1 MKVINGGVCA
11 AKGFAAA
18 GVEAG
23 IKKNR
28 KDMALVYS
36 AVPAV
41 CAGVFTTNLV
51 KAWCVRRNKEL
62 VASGQPIQAV
72 VVNAGCANACT
83 GEEGHNN
90 NIKVAAAMAEELGL
104 AENAVLTG
112 ATGVIG
118 AQLPMEAMIRG
129 TKLLKE
135 AVCESVQA
143 ADDAAHAIMTTDTVA
158 KQIACEVEIQGKTV
172 HIGGMVKGSGMIH
185 PNMATMLCY
194 LTTDVKIEKELLQ
207 KALNKVIVKSFNMI
221 SVDGDTSTN
230 DMAVILANGLAEN
243 EGIVC
248 EDTAY
253 EAFAGALMDVA
264 LYLAKEMVRDG
275 EGATKLIETRIH
287 GASTYEEAVTM
298 AKSVIT
304 SELVKT
310 MFFGEDANFG
320 RVLCAMGY
328 SGAAFDPDHVTMKF
342 SSKAGEILLM
352 EDGTPIVFDEEKALA
367 ILKEQEIVVDVVLQ
381 EGDGEAIAWGSDLT
395 HEYVTING
403 DYRS

>member
-1 MKVINGGVCA
+1 MKTILGGVCA
-11 AKGFAAA
+11 PKGYAAA

-36 AVPAV
+36 EVPAV

-51 KAWCVRRNKEL
+51 KAWCVRRNKEIAATEQMVQAI
-62 VASGQPIQAV
+62 VA
-72 VVNAGCANACT
+72 NAGCANACT
-83 GEEGHNN
+83 GEEGKAN
-90 NIKVAAAMAEELGL
+90 NIKVAAAMAEALGL
-104 AENAVLTG
+104 ETDMVLTG

-118 AQLPMEAMIRG
+118 AQLPMDKLIEG
-129 TKLLKE
+129 TRLLKE
-135 AVCESVQA
+135 AVTASAEA

-158 KQIACEVEIQGKTV
+158 KQVACELEVQGKTV

-194 LTTDVKIEKELLQ
+194 MTTDIKIEKTLLQ
-207 KALNKVIVKSFNMI
+207 KALKAAIVDSFNMI

-230 DMAVILANGLAEN
+230 DMAVIMANGMAGN
-243 EGIVC
+243 EGIVA
-248 EDTAY
+248 EDDDFA
-253 EAFAGALMDVA
+253 AFAKALKEVTM
-264 LYLAKEMVRDG
+264 YLAKEMVRDG
-275 EGATKLIETRIH
+275 EGATKVIETRIH
-287 GASTYEEAVTM
+287 GAVSHEEAVIM

-328 SGAAFDPDHVTMKF
+328 SGASFDPDHVTMKF
-342 SSKAGEILLM
+342 MSNAGEILLM
-352 EDGTPIVFDEEKALA
+352 DDGTPIVFDEEKALA
-367 ILKEQEIVVDVVLQ
+367 ILKEQDIVVDVVLQ
-381 EGDGEAIAWGSDLT
+381 EGDGEAVAWGSDLT

>member
-1 MKVINGGVCA
+1 MKTILGGVCA
-11 AKGFAAA
+11 PKGYAAA

-36 AVPAV
+36 EVPAV

-51 KAWCVRRNKEL
+51 KAWCVRRNKEIAATEQMVQAI
-62 VASGQPIQAV
+62 VA
-72 VVNAGCANACT
+72 NAGCANACT
-83 GEEGHNN
+83 GEEGKAN
-90 NIKVAAAMAEELGL
+90 NIKVAAAMAEALGL
-104 AENAVLTG
+104 ETDMVLTG

-118 AQLPMEAMIRG
+118 AQLPMDKLIEG
-129 TKLLKE
+129 TRLLKE
-135 AVCESVQA
+135 AVTASAEA

-158 KQIACEVEIQGKTV
+158 KQVACELEVQGKTV

-194 LTTDVKIEKELLQ
+194 MTTDIKIEKTLLQ
-207 KALNKVIVKSFNMI
+207 KALKAAIVDSFNMI

-230 DMAVILANGLAEN
+230 DMAVIMANGMAGN
-243 EGIVC
+243 EGIVA
-248 EDTAY
+248 EDDDFA
-253 EAFAGALMDVA
+253 AFAKALKEVTM
-264 LYLAKEMVRDG
+264 YLAKEMVRDG
-275 EGATKLIETRIH
+275 EGATKVIETRIH
-287 GASTYEEAVTM
+287 GAVSHEEAVIM

-328 SGAAFDPDHVTMKF
+328 SGASFDPDHVTMKF
-342 SSKAGEILLM
+342 MSNAGEILLM
-352 EDGTPIVFDEEKALA
+352 DDGTPIVFDEEKALA
-367 ILKEQEIVVDVVLQ
+367 ILKEQDIVVDVILQ
-381 EGDGEAIAWGSDLT
+381 EGDGEAVAWGSDLT

>member
-1 MKVINGGVCA
+1 MKTILGGVCA
-11 AKGFAAA
+11 PKGYAAA

-36 AVPAV
+36 EVPAV

-51 KAWCVRRNKEL
+51 KAWCVRRNKEIAATEQMVQAI
-62 VASGQPIQAV
+62 VA
-72 VVNAGCANACT
+72 NAGCANACT
-83 GEEGHNN
+83 GEEGKAN
-90 NIKVAAAMAEELGL
+90 NIKVAAAMAEALGL
-104 AENAVLTG
+104 ETDMVLTG

-118 AQLPMEAMIRG
+118 AQLPMDKLIEG
-129 TKLLKE
+129 TRLLKE
-135 AVCESVQA
+135 AVTASAEA

-158 KQIACEVEIQGKTV
+158 KQVACELEVQGKTV

-194 LTTDVKIEKELLQ
+194 MTTDLKIEKTLLQ
-207 KALNKVIVKSFNMI
+207 KALKAAIVDSFNMI

-230 DMAVILANGLAEN
+230 DMAVIMANGMAGN
-243 EGIVC
+243 EGVVA
-248 EDTAY
+248 EDDDFA
-253 EAFAGALMDVA
+253 AFAKALKEVTM
-264 LYLAKEMVRDG
+264 YLAKEMVRDG
-275 EGATKLIETRIH
+275 EGATKVIETRIH
-287 GASTYEEAVTM
+287 GAVSHEEAVIM

-328 SGAAFDPDHVTMKF
+328 SGASFDPDHVTMKF
-342 SSKAGEILLM
+342 MSNAGEILLM
-352 EDGTPIVFDEEKALA
+352 DDGTPIVFDEEKALA
-367 ILKEQEIVVDVVLQ
+367 ILKEQDIVVDVILQ
-381 EGDGEAIAWGSDLT
+381 EGDGEAVAWGSDLT